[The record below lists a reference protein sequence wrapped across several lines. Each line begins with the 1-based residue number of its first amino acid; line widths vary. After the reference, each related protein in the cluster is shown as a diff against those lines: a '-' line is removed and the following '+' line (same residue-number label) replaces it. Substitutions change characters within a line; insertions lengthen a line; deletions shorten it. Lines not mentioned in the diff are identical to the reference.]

1 MKQIKNVFAFELRS
15 ILSKKS
21 VIITTV
27 LFAAVFFIAT
37 SIPTIVS
44 LFDNDDVVDET
55 NQDQQTNNDFSFE
68 GSGFYFES
76 NDVDKFTFV
85 SLGGKEY
92 QSADKLREDVA
103 NQEISAGFI
112 ITSPTSFDS
121 IVLDRSWVIFEAQMV
136 SSYLQSIQIDKN
148 LIEADLDPQTVSQAM
163 NVTIDSNEIV
173 LGRDSSSSFFVS
185 FILMFAVY
193 MLVIMY
199 GSFVSTSVAREKD
212 NRTMEILITA
222 TKPSILIIGKVFAN
236 AVAGLAQFG
245 FVAIFGLLGFIINQ
259 NSYPQEIVDG
269 LFGGL
274 SMDGLLI
281 FLMFTVFGYI
291 LYLFIYASLG
301 SLVSKIED
309 VSSSVTPITLLF
321 IVAYG
326 IAAVGMEAPNT
337 LLVKVSSFVP
347 FSSILT
353 MPVRYFQMSVPWY
366 ELAISMVL
374 MLLTTLFFAYVSIKI
389 YRMGSLNYGNKIK
402 LSKAIKMIFSEK

>member
-1 MKQIKNVFAFELRS
+1 M
-15 ILSKKS
+15 
-21 VIITTV
+21 
-27 LFAAVFFIAT
+27 
-37 SIPTIVS
+37 
-44 LFDNDDVVDET
+44 
-55 NQDQQTNNDFSFE
+55 
-68 GSGFYFES
+68 
-76 NDVDKFTFV
+76 
-85 SLGGKEY
+85 
-92 QSADKLREDVA
+92 
-103 NQEISAGFI
+103 
-112 ITSPTSFDS
+112 
-121 IVLDRSWVIFEAQMV
+121 
-136 SSYLQSIQIDKN
+136 
-148 LIEADLDPQTVSQAM
+148 
-163 NVTIDSNEIV
+163 
-173 LGRDSSSSFFVS
+173 
-185 FILMFAVY
+185 
-193 MLVIMY
+193 
-199 GSFVSTSVAREKD
+199 
-212 NRTMEILITA
+212 
-222 TKPSILIIGKVFAN
+222 
-236 AVAGLAQFG
+236 
-245 FVAIFGLLGFIINQ
+245 AIFGLLGFIINQ

>member
-55 NQDQQTNNDFSFE
+55 NQDQQIDNGFSFE

-76 NDVDKFTFV
+76 SDVDKFTFV

-121 IVLDRSWVIFEAQMV
+121 IVLDRSWVIYEAQMV
-136 SSYLQSIQIDKN
+136 SSYLQSLQIDKN

-222 TKPSILIIGKVFAN
+222 TKPSILIIGKVLAN

>member
-55 NQDQQTNNDFSFE
+55 NQDQQIDNGFSFE

-76 NDVDKFTFV
+76 GDVDKFTFV

-136 SSYLQSIQIDKN
+136 SSYLQSLQIDKN

-185 FILMFAVY
+185 VILMFAVY

-366 ELAISMVL
+366 ELGI
-374 MLLTTLFFAYVSIKI
+374 
-389 YRMGSLNYGNKIK
+389 
-402 LSKAIKMIFSEK
+402 